1 MCFYR
6 SSFYSDVLQ
15 HFASFHR
22 ESCYLLCVF
31 CLKVT
36 RNPVSYQQHLL
47 RHQVTGGAPE
57 ARPASSGSW
66 TLWGGGRGCP
76 KGNLGID
83 SVGILF

>member
-1 MCFYR
+1 MSWFLRCVVTGALLQVCSFR

-22 ESCYLLCVF
+22 ESCFLLCVF

-47 RHQVTGGAPE
+47 RHQVTP
-57 ARPASSGSW
+57 P
-66 TLWGGGRGCP
+66 
-76 KGNLGID
+76 
-83 SVGILF
+83 